1 MKLKP
6 TPRPGHSLF
15 SSISSPSHEAP
26 CQRARRP
33 VALRRGV
40 RRGSCGAGFTLVEIL
55 VALAIMS
62 LLLTIIFVPL
72 NQAFNF
78 LGIGQ
83 SKTKLQQASRQTLS
97 QIELD
102 LKRAIYVYPNDVLP
116 SVTNNAPFNQTPTKG
131 TAPYFETQ
139 VEAGIT
145 GNAAAYDVCAAI
157 ARTGSS
163 GRVGNVSRIDML
175 LPDIDNNG
183 QVLSP
188 VTPGNYLV
196 SYYARR
202 LRADQPYDNM
212 TNPIVWFRAQ
222 MPFRKNDPSN
232 PGDFLAPDLT
242 TAFNV
247 RTGSKRYPTSCT
259 PDDSRGSRWLVQD
272 SRKEANLE
280 PLCADAPSTVPGTHT
295 LALPRGMSLI
305 APGANL
311 ETNPNYQ
318 PDASFVVEDVNRDG
332 KVDQVT
338 INLSLEQYDTSTVGN
353 TNGNRPKST
362 DRLGVQRV
370 RDSIVVNLPN
380 VN

>member
-15 SSISSPSHEAP
+15 SSISSPAHEAP
-26 CQRARRP
+26 RQRAWRP

-40 RRGSCGAGFTLVEIL
+40 QSGSCGAGFTLVEVL
-55 VALAIMS
+55 VGLAIMS

-78 LGIGQ
+78 FGIGQ
-83 SKTKLQQASRQTLS
+83 SRTKLQQASRQTLS

-116 SVTNNAPFNQTPTKG
+116 SVTNNAPFNG
-131 TAPYFETQ
+131 FAPYYQ
-139 VEAGIT
+139 T
-145 GNAAAYDVCAAI
+145 GPAAAPGTVAAQDVCAS
-157 ARTGSS
+157 TTT
-163 GRVGNVSRIDML
+163 RVGNVSRIDML

-202 LRADQPYDNM
+202 LRADQPYDNV

-222 MPFRKNDPSN
+222 MPFRKNDPAD
-232 PGDFLAPDLT
+232 PGDFLASGST
-242 TAFNV
+242 TAYNV

-272 SRKEANLE
+272 SRKEADLE
-280 PLCADAPSTVPGTHT
+280 PLCRDAPSTVPGTHT

-338 INLSLEQYDTSTVGN
+338 INLALEQYDTSTVGN

-370 RDSIVVNLPN
+370 RDSIVVSLPN
-380 VN
+380 VD